1 MPEPPSIPYGL
12 PRACYA
18 RHPTTGETIVLIRG
32 QAGYWPADA
41 TGTPEQLNAEL
52 EEPPTQA
59 QIEAMLGKSMFGW
72 AEPVPDPKPAPAL
85 SQGPDPGDTA
95 DWGEPD
101 TPYKLKDGSTIWP
114 LPLAMFDPLRALS
127 GGHLGL
133 YGWLGVVDRRH
144 PARLDLDHP
153 RPARARLAGPVRP
166 PRAAR
171 RGSRCRRG
179 RTRLAARGLTRHGGD
194 AHRVASLH
202 AGPHSLS
209 SPAPAV
215 PGQAPPG

>member
-72 AEPVPDPKPAPAL
+72 AEPVPDPKPARAL

-95 DWGEPD
+95 NWGGPD
-101 TPYKLKDGSTIWP
+101 TPYRLKDGSAIWP

-133 YGWLGVVDRRH
+133 YGWLGMVDRRIQRVSTWTIH
-144 PARLDLDHP
+144 DLPARDWRDQYDG
-153 RPARARLAGPVRP
+153 RVP
-166 PRAAR
+166 PEEAADVAVD
-171 RGSRCRRG
+171 GYASQ
-179 RTRLAARGLTRHGGD
+179 HG
-194 AHRVASLH
+194 V
-202 AGPHSLS
+202 
-209 SPAPAV
+209 
-215 PGQAPPG
+215 